1 MKVTGLFEHTTH
13 GNHHTWS
20 KKHTNGIIYSRID
33 RAIFNKSWFM
43 KFPNSE
49 IEILAPHISDH
60 APLKVVM
67 DPDIPSRKKFQPRF
81 KFLNSLVDDANF
93 LETVRDS

>member
-1 MKVTGLFEHTTH
+1 MIVTWNVRGLNKIARHNEI
-13 GNHHTWS
+13 GA
-20 KKHTNGIIYSRID
+20 HTNGIMYSRID
-33 RAIFNKSWFM
+33 RAICNKSWFM

-49 IEILAPHISDH
+49 IEILAPHISYH
-60 APLKVVM
+60 TPLKVVM

-93 LETVRDS
+93 MEIVRDS